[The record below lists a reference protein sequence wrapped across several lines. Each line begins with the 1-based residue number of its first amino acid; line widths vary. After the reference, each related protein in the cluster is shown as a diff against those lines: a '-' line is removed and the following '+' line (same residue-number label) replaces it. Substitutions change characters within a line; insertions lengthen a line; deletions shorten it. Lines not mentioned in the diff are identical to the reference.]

1 MVISSNLFTY
11 INMETITLLLLST
24 EIILFSTIW
33 YLYLRKKTHIRP
45 IFVLTDNL
53 YVFILS
59 LTVVL
64 GFGWLFSFDN
74 VLIWLLP
81 PPLVLGFSFIIT
93 MIRFWRTPRR
103 KVHAKEGEMVSP
115 ADGKVLYIKELE
127 QGETPVSIKKGLKAT
142 LKEITNTDIIKSP
155 GWIIGINMTPFDV
168 HKNCIPIA
176 GVVKIVKHIKG
187 KFLSLKE
194 PTALVENERVT
205 VVVET
210 GDKEQIGIVQT
221 ASKLVKR
228 IDTYVKEGEK
238 VEQGKWYGMIR
249 FGSQVDLIIPAH
261 YEVNVEIGQQL
272 FAKTTIIAK
281 K

>member
-1 MVISSNLFTY
+1 
-11 INMETITLLLLST
+11 METIIILLLST
-24 EIILFSTIW
+24 EIIIFSTIW
-33 YLYLRKKTHIRP
+33 YIYLRKKTHIRP
-45 IFVLTDNL
+45 IFVFTDNL
-53 YVFILS
+53 YVFLLS

-64 GFGWLFSFDN
+64 GFGWMVSLDN
-74 VLIWLLP
+74 FIIWLLP

-93 MIRFWRTPRR
+93 MIRFWRTPIR
-103 KVHAKEGEMVSP
+103 KVLAKDGEMVSP
-115 ADGKVLYIKELE
+115 ADGKVLYIKKFES
-127 QGETPVSIKKGLKAT
+127 GETPISIKKGLKAT
-142 LKEITNTDIIKSP
+142 LKEITTTDIIKSS
-155 GWIIGINMTPFDV
+155 GWIIGVNMTPFDV

-187 KFLSLKE
+187 KFLSLKQ